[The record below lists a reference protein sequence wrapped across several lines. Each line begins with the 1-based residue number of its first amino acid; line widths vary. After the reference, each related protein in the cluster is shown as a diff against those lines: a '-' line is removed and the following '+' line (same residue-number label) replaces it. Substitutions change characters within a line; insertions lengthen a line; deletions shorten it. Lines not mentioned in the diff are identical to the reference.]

1 MPQPYQRFARHYH
14 EGHYTQFAR
23 WVSET
28 VFPHFQQVLSSARHG
43 PGYLPADAG
52 DCP

>member
-1 MPQPYQRFARHYH
+1 MTQPYQRFARHYH

-28 VFPHFQQVLSSARHG
+28 VFPTSSKRFLFNRS
-43 PGYLPADAG
+43 P
-52 DCP
+52 CWT